1 MKLINFMGMR
11 RIAYVISIVLAV
23 ISIGSLAYKHLNLG
37 LDFTGGTQVEIHYD
51 TAPNVDSVRQTLDDA
66 GYQNVSVQTFGDQSE
81 LLVRLQNNFTNN
93 LGDTI
98 VQQLS
103 EHGENPRL
111 VRSDF
116 VGAQV
121 GDQLRDQGGLG
132 LLVAVIGIVIYLA
145 IRFQFKFAIGAVV
158 ALLHDVLIV
167 LGIFSL
173 FGLEFNL
180 TVMAAILA
188 VLGYSLNDTIVVYD
202 RIRENIQKS
211 RSNDV
216 IRLCNDAINQTLA
229 RTIATSGTTVIVL
242 VALLLMGGDMLHNFS
257 IALLLGIVLG
267 TFSSI
272 YVAAALLVLLNLKRS
287 DLISGRH
294 QALDDGMP

>member
-51 TAPNVDSVRQTLDDA
+51 TAPDVDSVRQTLDDA
-66 GYQNVSVQTFGDQSE
+66 GYKNVSVQTFGDQSE
-81 LLVRLQNNFTNN
+81 LLVRLQNNFTKN
-93 LGDTI
+93 LGETI

-103 EHGENPRL
+103 GHGENPNL

-132 LLVAVIGIVIYLA
+132 LLLAVVGIVIYLA
-145 IRFQFKFAIGAVV
+145 IRFQFKFAVGAVV

-211 RSNDV
+211 RSNDI

-287 DLISGRH
+287 DLISGRR

>member
-11 RIAYVISIVLAV
+11 RIAYIISIILAV
-23 ISIGSLAYKHLNLG
+23 VSIGSLAVKHLNLG
-37 LDFTGGTQVEIHYD
+37 LDFTGGTEVEIKYES
-51 TAPNVDSVRQTLDDA
+51 APNLDDVRQDLSDA
-66 GYQNVSVQTFGDQSE
+66 GYKNVSVQTFGDQSD
-81 LLVRLQNNFTNN
+81 LMVRLQNNFTKN
-93 LGDTI
+93 LGTKLVD
-98 VQQLS
+98 QLS
-103 EHGENPRL
+103 AHGEHPQL
-111 VRSDF
+111 VRSDY

-132 LLVAVIGIVIYLA
+132 LLLAIGGIIIYLA
-145 IRFQFKFAIGAVV
+145 IRFQFKFAVGAVV

-180 TVMAAILA
+180 TVMSAILA

-211 RSNDV
+211 RSHD
-216 IRLCNDAINQTLA
+216 IERLCNDAINQTLA
-229 RTIATSGTTVIVL
+229 RTIATSGTTVMVL
-242 VALLLMGGDMLHNFS
+242 VALLLMGGSMLHNFA

-272 YVAAALLVLLNLKRS
+272 YVAAALLLLLKLKRS
-287 DLISGRH
+287 DLISARK
-294 QALDDGMP
+294 QALNDGMP

>member
-51 TAPNVDSVRQTLDDA
+51 TAPDVDSVRQTLDDA

-103 EHGENPRL
+103 GHGENPTL
-111 VRSDF
+111 IRSDF

-132 LLVAVIGIVIYLA
+132 LLVAVLGIMIYLA

-211 RSNDV
+211 RSNDI

-272 YVAAALLVLLNLKRS
+272 YVAAALLVLLKLKRS

>member
-51 TAPNVDSVRQTLDDA
+51 TAPDVDSVRQTLDDA

-211 RSNDV
+211 RSNDI

-287 DLISGRH
+287 DLISGRR